1 MVELN
6 LSRYQ
11 RLGLAT
17 AGVLLGM
24 SAGMGLV
31 NHVHADTT
39 TPPTSSTIAPTV
51 PTKGDSNSQGNNSQ
65 SGSSSDQTFQQQV
78 DKTKD
83 QNDSSSTNDQ
93 GRPADTYKMT
103 IDVETEDGT
112 KMPPY
117 DPSSRPDK
125 ALAVQMATA
134 PNYKAGDSYDFRAL
148 SPSTST
154 DYDVIK
160 IVDDKG
166 NTVPA
171 AGKMPAHDLH
181 VHIIIAPTGD
191 RTVENDSFHQAL
203 VEYTKKHGL
212 PKHILHQAYGGMSQ
226 EQVDE
231 DAKRQEQ
238 ADKDITDGK
247 NTDNNNTS
255 DDNSNTSDNGNSSDN
270 THTSDSIDVNHNN
283 GSTNSGKT
291 DNGNKKKV
299 TLTFRIMYNGT
310 MFGKETLSNLTPG
323 SHYSDAKLSALQSE
337 LKKRG
342 LSLTEGSLRLISGT
356 VPDESKTID
365 LNVVKAD
372 GKTGSSGQ
380 GKSVNNAVKGSLGSD
395 GTSTTNGGSSN
406 SGATGDNGSGA
417 GSNGGSQISNAPGG
431 NNTLSPYGGS
441 TKGDGTGGADN
452 GSTDGQGNQSTLPQ
466 TGSISPVEQAGLIM
480 LGVASLGLGGAL
492 LRRRQ

>member
-51 PTKGDSNSQGNNSQ
+51 PTKGDGNSQGNNSQ

-78 DKTKD
+78 DKTKNS
-83 QNDSSSTNDQ
+83 NDSSSTNDQ
-93 GRPADTYKMT
+93 GRLADTYKMT

-112 KMPPY
+112 KMPSY

-125 ALAVQMATA
+125 ALAIQEATS
-134 PNYKAGDSYDFRAL
+134 PNYKAGDPYDFRAL

-160 IVDDKG
+160 IVDDHG
-166 NTVPA
+166 NPVPA
-171 AGKMPAHDLH
+171 VGKMPAHDLH

-191 RTVENDSFHQAL
+191 RTVEDDSFHKAL

-212 PKHILHQAYGGMSQ
+212 PKHIQHQAYGGMSQ

-231 DAKRQEQ
+231 DTKRQEQ

-247 NTDNNNTS
+247 NTDNNSSSEDNTS
-255 DDNSNTSDNGNSSDN
+255 SDTNTSDNIDTNHNSSP
-270 THTSDSIDVNHNN
+270 TSSQ
-283 GSTNSGKT
+283 KT
-291 DNGNKKKV
+291 DSSNKKRV

-342 LSLTEGSLRLISGT
+342 LSLTGGSLQLISGT
-356 VPDESKTID
+356 VPDHDQTID

-372 GKTGSSGQ
+372 GKTGSAGQ
-380 GKSVNNAVKGSLGSD
+380 GKSVNNAIKGSLGSD
-395 GTSTTNGGSSN
+395 GTSSTNGVDGSSSADGSVGASSN
-406 SGATGDNGSGA
+406 SGAAWKAPAKAPNDIDDHGEGVQGAGDPNDIDNGTNGA
-417 GSNGGSQISNAPGG
+417 Q
-431 NNTLSPYGGS
+431 
-441 TKGDGTGGADN
+441 
-452 GSTDGQGNQSTLPQ
+452 DGQGNQSTLPQ